1 MFKFYPSDFF
11 HFEFLRVLASAPAGG
26 AETGECLAVLP
37 QVADGD
43 GEAWYRA
50 WTAQAQQA
58 RGRGDDALVAG
69 DPVAAAGA
77 YLRASNY
84 FRASE
89 FFLHARPDDPRLR
102 AAIENSVAVFD
113 RGVDLLDRC
122 TVVRVQIPYERGATL
137 PGRLY
142 LPLPRSAG
150 GADHLDRTQTLPL
163 LVVTGGFDSTQ
174 EELYFFGPAA
184 ALPRGYA
191 VLTFEGP
198 GQGICL
204 RRDGLRL
211 RPDWEQVTTRVLDV
225 VEELAKDHP
234 IDLARVAVV
243 GASLGGY
250 FALRAAADPRVRA
263 CVSCDACYDLF
274 DVTRSRMPGWFI
286 NGWLSGRLR
295 DGFFNWVV
303 DKLAGWS
310 FQLRWE
316 FGHSMWVYGVKTPAE
331 VMRCMQQYHVRGYLH
346 DIQCS
351 TFVMGA
357 AETFYFTP
365 EQNTQPIFAA
375 LGHLPPQKK
384 RLWIGKGVE
393 GGGLQAKIGAWASKH
408 PPINQPPHTTM
419 APIGRLYT
427 YVPNARILKIQA
439 AAALNNLTLD
449 IPQPFAFGT
458 ANKTPEFI
466 RKFPTGKVPAFESAD
481 GHTTLVESDA
491 IAQYVAA
498 SGPAAPALL
507 GRNVAEQAAVRQWV
521 CFAENEV
528 FRHMMAVVLWR
539 VGMREYDAGVEGA
552 GATGLAEAL
561 AVLERHLAAGEK
573 EYLATEG
580 ELSLADLSVASALFW
595 AFMHYVD
602 AEMRGRFPRVVRWY
616 LRVVAAEKVKEVFGE
631 PSLVAVRR
639 AAPV

>member
-43 GEAWYRA
+43 AEAWYRA

-58 RGRGDDALVAG
+58 RGLGDEALVSG
-69 DPVAAAGA
+69 DTLAASGA

-89 FFLHARPDDPRLR
+89 FFLHTRPDDPRSL
-102 AAIENSVAVFD
+102 AAIEHSVAVFD
-113 RGVDLLDRC
+113 KGVDLLDTC
-122 TVVRVQIPYERGATL
+122 TVARVEIPYEEEKGAARL

-142 LPLPRSAG
+142 LPRSGAAQAG
-150 GADHLDRTQTLPL
+150 QGQDKSKLPL
-163 LVVTGGFDSTQ
+163 LIMTGGFDSTQ

-211 RPDWEQVTTRVLDV
+211 RPDWEHVTTKVLDV
-225 VEELAKDHP
+225 VESQLAEDYP
-234 IDLARVAVV
+234 IDLERVAVV

-286 NGWLSGRLR
+286 NGWLGGRLS

-303 DKLAGWS
+303 NRLAGWS

-316 FGHSMWVYGVKTPAE
+316 FGHSMWVYGVETPAE
-331 VMRCMQQYHVRGYLH
+331 VMRCMQQYHARGFL
-346 DIQCS
+346 QKVKCS
-351 TFVMGA
+351 TFVTGA
-357 AETFYFTP
+357 AHTFYFTP
-365 EQNTQPIFAA
+365 KQNTEPIFET

-393 GGGLQAKIGAWASKH
+393 GGGLQAKIGAWAVFHQKM
-408 PPINQPPHTTM
+408 Q
-419 APIGRLYT
+419 
-427 YVPNARILKIQA
+427 IQA

-458 ANKTPEFI
+458 ANKSPEFLE
-466 RKFPTGKVPAFESAD
+466 KFPTGKVPAFESSD
-481 GHTTLVESDA
+481 GEVTLVESDA
-491 IAQYVAA
+491 IAQYVAGC
-498 SGPAAPALL
+498 GPAAPALL
-507 GRNVAEQAAVRQWV
+507 GRNVAEQAAVRQWI
-521 CFAENEV
+521 CFAETEV
-528 FRHMMAVVLWR
+528 FRNMVAVVLWR
-539 VGMREYDAGVEGA
+539 VGMREYDARVDGEGA
-552 GATGLAEAL
+552 KGLEEAL
-561 AVLERHLAAGEK
+561 AVVERHLAGGEREK
-573 EYLATEG
+573 DYLATEG
-580 ELSLADLSVASALFW
+580 GLSLADLTLASALFW
-595 AFMHYVD
+595 AFMHYID
-602 AEMRGRFPRVVRWY
+602 EEMRGRFPRVVRWY
-616 LRVVAAEKVKEVFGE
+616 LRVVGAERVREVFGE
-631 PSLVAVRR
+631 PCLVAVRKV
-639 AAPV
+639 APV

>member
-37 QVADGD
+37 QVPDGD
-43 GEAWYRA
+43 AEAWYRA

-58 RGRGDDALVAG
+58 RGRGDDALVSG
-69 DPVAAAGA
+69 DPVAASGA

-89 FFLHARPDDPRLR
+89 FFLHARPDDPRLL

-113 RGVDLLDRC
+113 QGVDLLDSC
-122 TVVRVQIPYERGATL
+122 TVVRVEIPYEEEKGVARL

-142 LPLPRSAG
+142 LPRAAG
-150 GADHLDRTQTLPL
+150 VADQLDSKKKRPL
-163 LVVTGGFDSTQ
+163 LVMTGGFDSTQ

-211 RPDWEQVTTRVLDV
+211 RPDWEQVTTQVLDV

-286 NGWLSGRLR
+286 NGWLSGRLS

-316 FGHSMWVYGVKTPAE
+316 FGHSMWVYGVKTPAH
-331 VMRCMQQYHVRGYLH
+331 VMRCMQQYHARGYLQ
-346 DIQCS
+346 DIKCS
-351 TFVMGA
+351 TFVTGA

-365 EQNTQPIFAA
+365 EQNTQPIFEA

-384 RLWIGKGVE
+384 RLWIGKGVD
-393 GGGLQAKIGAWASKH
+393 GGGLQAKIGAWAVFHQKMFAWLDEQFG
-408 PPINQPPHTTM
+408 IRR
-419 APIGRLYT
+419 GRA
-427 YVPNARILKIQA
+427 VPIQA

-466 RKFPTGKVPAFESAD
+466 RKFSTGKVPAFESAD
-481 GHTTLVESDA
+481 GQITLVESDA

-528 FRHMMAVVLWR
+528 FRNMMAVVLWR
-539 VGMREYDAGVEGA
+539 VGMREYAAGVEGE
-552 GATGLAEAL
+552 GAKGLEEAL

-595 AFMHYVD
+595 AFMHYID

-616 LRVVAAEKVKEVFGE
+616 LGVVAAEKVKEVFGE
-631 PSLVAVRR
+631 PNLVAVRK

>member
-43 GEAWYRA
+43 AEAWYRA

-58 RGRGDDALVAG
+58 RGLGDEALVSG
-69 DPVAAAGA
+69 DTLAASGA

-89 FFLHARPDDPRLR
+89 FFLHTRPDDPRLL
-102 AAIENSVAVFD
+102 AAIEHSVAVFD
-113 RGVDLLDRC
+113 KGVDLLDTC
-122 TVVRVQIPYERGATL
+122 TVARVEIPYEEEKGAAPL

-142 LPLPRSAG
+142 LPRSGAAQAG
-150 GADHLDRTQTLPL
+150 QGQRQGKGKLPL
-163 LVVTGGFDSTQ
+163 LIMTGGFDSTQ

-211 RPDWEQVTTRVLDV
+211 RPDWEHVTTKVLDV
-225 VEELAKDHP
+225 VESQLAKDYP
-234 IDLARVAVV
+234 IDLERVAVV

-286 NGWLSGRLR
+286 NGWLGGRLS

-303 DKLAGWS
+303 NRLAGWS

-316 FGHSMWVYGVKTPAE
+316 FGHSMWVYGVETPAE
-331 VMRCMQQYHVRGYLH
+331 VMRCMQQYHARGFL
-346 DIQCS
+346 QKVKCS
-351 TFVMGA
+351 TFVTGA
-357 AETFYFTP
+357 ADTFYFTP
-365 EQNTQPIFAA
+365 KQNTEPIFEA
-375 LGHLPPQKK
+375 LGHLPPQKR
-384 RLWIGKGVE
+384 RLWVGKGVE
-393 GGGLQAKIGAWASKH
+393 GGGLQAKIGAWAVFHQKMFAWLDEQFE
-408 PPINQPPHTTM
+408 IKRGT
-419 APIGRLYT
+419 
-427 YVPNARILKIQA
+427 IQA

-449 IPQPFAFGT
+449 VPQPFAFGT
-458 ANKTPEFI
+458 ANKSPEFLQ
-466 RKFPTGKVPAFESAD
+466 KFPTGKVPAFESSD
-481 GHTTLVESDA
+481 GEVTLVESDA
-491 IAQYVAA
+491 IAQYVAGC
-498 SGPAAPALL
+498 GPAAPALL
-507 GRNVAEQAAVRQWV
+507 GRNVAEQAAVRQWI

-528 FRHMMAVVLWR
+528 FRNMAAVVLWR
-539 VGMREYDAGVEGA
+539 VGMREYDAGVDAEGA
-552 GATGLAEAL
+552 KGLEEAL
-561 AVLERHLAAGEK
+561 AVVERHLAVGKKEK
-573 EYLATEG
+573 EFLATEG
-580 ELSLADLSVASALFW
+580 ELSLADLTLASALFW
-595 AFMHYVD
+595 AFMHYID
-602 AEMRGRFPRVVRWY
+602 EEMRGRFPRVVRWY
-616 LRVVAAEKVKEVFGE
+616 LRVVGAERVREVFGE
-631 PSLVAVRR
+631 PCLVAVRKV
-639 AAPV
+639 APV